1 RSRTCRRS
9 PAWPTVISASRRS
22 PATRRIR
29 RSPNSTPQI
38 VGWNSS
44 ACWAAPSSWPPSPAA
59 TVASASRE
67 LLARREDVWGF
78 LAEPYHLSDW
88 WPGILGVVPDR
99 RGFAP
104 GARWQVRL
112 QTSNIFIGRRVRET
126 MLLIRDIDLY
136 ERWSWHL
143 LATKLEVEIRL

>member
-1 RSRTCRRS
+1 M
-9 PAWPTVISASRRS
+9 
-22 PATRRIR
+22 
-29 RSPNSTPQI
+29 
-38 VGWNSS
+38 
-44 ACWAAPSSWPPSPAA
+44 
-59 TVASASRE
+59 ASATRE
-67 LLARREDVWGF
+67 LLAPREDVWGF

-112 QTSNIFIGRRVRET
+112 RTSNIFIGRRVKET
-126 MLLIRDIDLY
+126 MLLIREIDLY

-143 LATKLEVEIRL
+143 LATKLDVEIRLQADGDHTHVTCTTNDRRRLAEVALGRLYDLCQTAATL